1 MREREREREREK
13 YKKKLKDIEK
23 TWVLFQIL
31 ENEEN
36 IEPIIWHTY
45 IEKSYSFTSIVYN
58 MLEII
63 ACSNIA
69 FLLYLAILKLHL
81 LIER

>member
-1 MREREREREREK
+1 MREREREREK

-36 IEPIIWHTY
+36 IEPII
-45 IEKSYSFTSIVYN
+45 
-58 MLEII
+58 
-63 ACSNIA
+63 
-69 FLLYLAILKLHL
+69 
-81 LIER
+81 

>member
-36 IEPIIWHTY
+36 IEPII
-45 IEKSYSFTSIVYN
+45 
-58 MLEII
+58 
-63 ACSNIA
+63 
-69 FLLYLAILKLHL
+69 
-81 LIER
+81 

>member
-1 MREREREREREK
+1 MREREREREREKK

-36 IEPIIWHTY
+36 IEPII
-45 IEKSYSFTSIVYN
+45 
-58 MLEII
+58 
-63 ACSNIA
+63 
-69 FLLYLAILKLHL
+69 
-81 LIER
+81 